1 MAEPLVGEKGDGNRM
16 RAILVLTTTVGF
28 ISAPVW
34 SAGFGGF
41 DPDAFPVPLDDPP
54 TQPAVYVFGI
64 WGMIYLWL
72 LASALFG
79 LLVRS
84 EDASWDAGRW
94 WLIASL
100 VLGAPWISVAK
111 SSPVLATLLILGMFA
126 TALRA
131 VWLSPQKDRW
141 ALRLPL
147 ALYAGWLTAAAGVS
161 LSILAAGYGA
171 ATLWSVVGLLL
182 ALLVGMAVQ
191 FRLTGAP
198 TFGIAIAWGLLGVTV
213 KNFSSGGGSLA
224 VFAMLSAGL
233 MLWAAFRSEL
243 RHE

>member
-1 MAEPLVGEKGDGNRM
+1 MSESSVDEQRDGDRM
-16 RAILVLTTTVGF
+16 RAILVLAATVGF
-28 ISAPVW
+28 VSSPFW

-41 DPDAFPVPLDDPP
+41 DLDAFPVPLDDPP
-54 TQPAVYVFGI
+54 TQPAGYVFGI
-64 WGMIYLWL
+64 WGIIYLWL

-94 WLIASL
+94 WLVTSL
-100 VLGAPWISVAK
+100 ILGTPWISVAT
-111 SSPVLATLLILGMFA
+111 SSPVLATLLIFGMFA

-131 VWLSPQKDRW
+131 VWLSPQRDRW

-161 LSILAAGYGA
+161 VSILAAGYGA
-171 ATLWSVVGLLL
+171 APFWSLVGLLL

-191 FRLTGAP
+191 IRLTGAA
-198 TFGIAIAWGLLGVTV
+198 TYGIAIAWGLFGVTV
-213 KNFSSGGGSLA
+213 KNFSSGEGSLA
-224 VFAMLSAGL
+224 VFAVFSAGL

-243 RHE
+243 RRE

>member
-1 MAEPLVGEKGDGNRM
+1 MVEPSVDEQRDGARM
-16 RAILVLTTTVGF
+16 RAILVLAATVGF
-28 ISAPVW
+28 VSSPFW
-34 SAGFGGF
+34 SARFGGF

-54 TQPAVYVFGI
+54 TQPAGYAFGI
-64 WGMIYLWL
+64 WGVIYLWL
-72 LASALFG
+72 LVSALFG
-79 LLVRS
+79 LLVRA

-100 VLGAPWISVAK
+100 VLGTPWISVAT
-111 SSPVLATLLILGMFA
+111 SSPVLATLLIFGMFA

-161 LSILAAGYGA
+161 LSVLAAGYGA
-171 ATLWSVVGLLL
+171 ATFWSVFGLLL

-191 FRLTGAP
+191 FRLTGAA
-198 TFGIAIAWGLLGVTV
+198 TYGIAIAWGLLGVTV
-213 KNFSSGGGSLA
+213 KNFSSGEASLA
-224 VFAMLSAGL
+224 VFALFSAGL
-233 MLWAAFRSEL
+233 MLWAAYRSEL
-243 RHE
+243 RPE